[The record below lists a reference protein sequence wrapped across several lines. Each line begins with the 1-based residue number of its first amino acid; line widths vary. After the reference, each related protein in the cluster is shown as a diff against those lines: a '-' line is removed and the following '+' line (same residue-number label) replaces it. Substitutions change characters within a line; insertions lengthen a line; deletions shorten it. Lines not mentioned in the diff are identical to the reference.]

1 MPTEQQ
7 RVSAG
12 AFRRHLGWLFVLA
25 GLPALVSAQ
34 LLNEAE
40 PLPGIVTAGQ
50 PDAAELAEL
59 AEKGFVTVI
68 DLRGEGEDRGFAEP
82 DVVEGLGMSYVALPI
97 SGGESIT
104 YENAAALDAIL
115 KAADGPVLLHCASG
129 NRAGALLSLRQRL
142 IGDDAETA
150 LGIGLAGGLSS
161 PALREIVETRLD
173 ER

>member
-1 MPTEQQ
+1 MPAEQ
-7 RVSAG
+7 RRMTPG
-12 AFRRHLGWLFVLA
+12 ALKNPVLWLFLLA
-25 GLPALVSAQ
+25 GFPAIGGAQ

-82 DVVEGLGMSYVALPI
+82 AVVEDLGMSYISLPI

-115 KAADGPVLLHCASG
+115 NAADGPVLLHCASG

-161 PALREIVETRLD
+161 PALREIVESRLD